1 MTREVPWKFLVC
13 VGVLLSCINTRAND
27 DSDTN
32 RLQLFDLDIR
42 GVSNSMS
49 SSHYIYS
56 VDWSR
61 LPQRISW
68 SPGQDA
74 LPLDL
79 KVAARAARM
88 HLLDD
93 HKSLLPGNIDLPR
106 ITIVRLPVTAKMAE
120 SHGKDSSAFDTQWMV
135 EFQFSTQLGRF
146 SRNKSVVMLLD
157 GSFADEVSAPLA
169 KPAPEYHPDESG
181 YDNPYARFIRPDF
194 TPIKVQWNPYQDAF
208 PLNLDDEIDR
218 GRNYLQREKN
228 ADITISLRRIAIVHY
243 VPSGAINHQG
253 LNYEANTGH
262 WMCEFFF
269 KDKKNEY
276 RLYML
281 LDGSITDVLVN

>member
-1 MTREVPWKFLVC
+1 
-13 VGVLLSCINTRAND
+13 
-27 DSDTN
+27 
-32 RLQLFDLDIR
+32 
-42 GVSNSMS
+42 MS

-68 SPGQDA
+68 SPGQGA

-93 HKSLLPGNIDLPR
+93 HKGLLPGNIDLPR
-106 ITIVRLPVTAKMAE
+106 ITIVRLPVTAKLAE
-120 SHGKDSSAFDTQWMV
+120 SHGKDSGAFDNQWMV
-135 EFQFSTQLGRF
+135 EFLFSNQLGRLDGH
-146 SRNKSVVMLLD
+146 KSVVMLLD

-169 KPAPEYHPDESG
+169 KPAPENHPDISYVG
-181 YDNPYARFIRPDF
+181 PYGRVIRPDF

-228 ADITISLRRIAIVHY
+228 ADIKKILIRIAIVHY

-281 LDGSITDVLVN
+281 LDGSIFDVLVN